1 MTPEQAAALVTQ
13 ARKEDSDAEL
23 AVAFARVLEAIAH
36 GAEFPR
42 ELAQAAL
49 DAE

>member
-1 MTPEQAAALVTQ
+1 MSPEEAAEFVSQ
-13 ARKEDSDAEL
+13 ARKQGSDTEL

>member
-1 MTPEQAAALVTQ
+1 MSPEEAAEFVSQ
-13 ARKEDSDAEL
+13 ARKDGPADL
-23 AVAFARVLEAIAH
+23 AAAFARVLEAIAQ
-36 GAEFPR
+36 GAETPR

>member
-1 MTPEQAAALVTQ
+1 MSPEEAAAVVTE
-13 ARKEDSDAEL
+13 ARKADSDTEL
-23 AVAFARVLEAIAH
+23 AVAFARVLEAIAQ